1 MPTITHRHQ
10 LKLKVAKALL
20 KKMEEAL
27 NLNLSYIFGDKPRIE
42 VAKTSFGN
50 LIIVNGRAIAIKLDE
65 ETIPTLIF
73 SQAIS
78 KLPKVIVDMG
88 AIPHICNGA
97 DVMAPGIVRVEGE
110 FGEGAITLIVDERYG
125 KPLAIGRALMDS
137 DRLRMIK
144 RGRVVKN
151 IHYVGDKIWR
161 LIKEISR

>member
-1 MPTITHRHQ
+1 

-27 NLNLSYIFGDKPRIE
+27 NLNLSYIFGDKPRME

-65 ETIPTLIF
+65 EIIPTLIF

-137 DRLRMIK
+137 DRLKTIK

-161 LIKEISR
+161 LIKKISR